1 MSTDTAL
8 IEKREELKRR
18 LAAGEYKTLVD
29 IFLKWVD
36 RVIRK
41 ITRRASPLPIWY
53 ITGILSLAVILI
65 HFASIYISGIEIF
78 VRNFY
83 KPYGPG
89 GMFATIMSEVLAVTS
104 VVVINQYVHALFTFW
119 RENALDAIESEAS
132 LDEFND
138 WLKKACNWRLH
149 LLMTVIGAS
158 VGSLYMAASIGAL
171 LGLAPDFASL
181 LVLFIVGLFSWAFLY
196 LLLVV
201 LFLSASLRNYELK
214 LFAADPSSSEL
225 VFRLSSKLSFIVYL
239 VAVYAACLTLGSAWL
254 GFGSP
259 FIIVQILVLWLPI
272 IALFILNQTSL
283 ASIVRRAK
291 WKTLNEIQVK
301 VENLQRSKNFGN
313 QETMDA
319 IKRLMDYHDR
329 VKATRDSAL
338 DFRAYLSFIN
348 SLLLPLLAFILG
360 NLDLVLKL
368 FARQP

>member
-29 IFLKWVD
+29 VFLEKFD
-36 RVIRK
+36 LLLRK
-41 ITRRASPLPIWY
+41 ITRQTKPYPIWY
-53 ITGILSLAVILI
+53 ITAILSLAVILM

-83 KPYGPG
+83 EPYGPG
-89 GMFATIMSEVLAVTS
+89 GIFATIITEVLAVTS
-104 VVVINQYVHALFTFW
+104 VVVINQYVHTIFTFW
-119 RENALDAIESEAS
+119 RKDVIDATESEVS
-132 LDEFND
+132 LDEFD
-138 WLKKACNWRLH
+138 HWLATVCNWRWH
-149 LLMTVIGAS
+149 LLVIIIGALS
-158 VGSLYMAASIGAL
+158 GSLYLVTSIAAK
-171 LGLAPDFASL
+171 LGLSPNIPSFI
-181 LVLFIVGLFSWAFLY
+181 VLFTIGLFSWAFLY
-196 LLLVV
+196 LLLVI
-201 LFLSASLRNYELK
+201 LFLSLRLRSYDLR

-225 VFRLSSKLSFIVYL
+225 VLRLSGELSLIVYF
-239 VAVYAACLTLGSAWL
+239 VAVYAAFWTLISAWL
-254 GFGSP
+254 RFLSS
-259 FIIVQILVLWLPI
+259 LVLVGLLVVWLPI
-272 IALFILNQTSL
+272 IALFVLNQTSL

-301 VENLQRSKNFGN
+301 VEKLQRSKNFGN

-338 DFRAYLSFIN
+338 DFRAYLNFIN

-368 FARQP
+368 FGR